1 MKRMFAILLAFLV
14 LVQSTWVL
22 AADFSDGTGDD
33 TFSSGSEDMIT
44 EPSEEE
50 IFSEPDMS
58 SEDETSEDNF
68 STSDEEENETQSA
81 QNDQEQEI
89 TAESLIGK
97 DYYAGSDYIGFFR
110 GTSTSDN
117 KEIYFKWKKGYEILY
132 LYISDVHSTSPDH
145 FSTLL
150 YLNYMSDFSTVSVSE
165 RKSYYGACL
174 EGTLEKNGQW
184 EFKITDIFGSVVY
197 RQNFDESGQK
207 ALFDLNDQGILLD
220 SEGSVKGSYYVRDG
234 NSVKAELD
242 LITWEIQDTKIAQ
255 FKGLS
260 YDISAEN
267 SRNVI
272 ASLNIKL
279 KAVNVGKTTLTGTT
293 AEGKTVSCTIYVE
306 PEMKVTAPVSI
317 PDSDEIICKIS
328 LPKANKDYLD
338 NYMKNLKHTI
348 KNNDSTGSLTEDSFS
363 YSISSDNTSASGI
376 LKVRASGSQGS
387 ADITFTSEGGFSK
400 TVNVPIARDNIS
412 DYFVLRKDT
421 NRFDH
426 NPSTWGTADYS
437 TDYLDL
443 LLNMQSKHP
452 VISKN
457 RLRQEEHRA
466 WDGSCLGMALSMIY
480 MNEGMLSERLGDT
493 YYYSFDNP
501 LKGSPLMNTINYYQ
515 LCQNSDN
522 FSYSHST
529 YKEGLTNLL
538 MGESLSSF
546 LKNMVTEA
554 KKSSNERLPFCF
566 TYTYTYMVDNKSHTD
581 GHSVVVCGYEKDAH
595 TGGHLIKIYDCN
607 TISSRYLYMN
617 ISSDFKSFSFT
628 DSNGAVLNSLW
639 KNMQFIGINDLASAS
654 WNLLKNSGKSMVS
667 VNAASASQNTAEIS
681 FSAYKQ
687 FNLKN
692 EKGQTLSYD
701 GNTYAGNLPVY
712 SSKVSGETNPVI
724 TIETDPVNSFEV
736 SGFTD
741 EFEISAEINGK
752 YYNASTDGA
761 SKIVLDKTN
770 GIVTDGENYSFSM
783 AVSADLQT
791 CALFQVSGST
801 SGTSNMTSDA
811 DKITYRSEE
820 TVSGVNVAIY
830 NGNDY
835 RTENV
840 NSDCDEISF
849 SDTSAGQLSVSKIL
863 TSGSCGADAQ
873 WKLNTRGT
881 LTISGSGKME
891 DLYGETFVPSYYQSK
906 VKKVV
911 IQNGI
916 TRIGGA
922 AFFELSNLKEAVIP
936 ESVTEIGYQAFAFC
950 GMSDI
955 VIPASVI
962 TIEEGAFTSDNL
974 KSISVNAD
982 SKSFTSVDDVL
993 FSKDKTV
1000 LVAYPGGKAA
1010 ESYSI
1015 PEGTQK
1021 IGIMAF
1027 EMQSNPESVIIPAS
1041 VDYIGEQAFG
1051 WMGKKL
1057 KSIYFKGDMPVF
1069 EENSYSNV
1077 FSNTTT
1083 TAYYPDDNSTWKRS
1097 SLPGVSSVT
1106 WKTWTVPGTPT
1117 VTPTATPTPATPT
1130 PKPVTPTPKPA
1141 TPTPKPATPTPKPA
1155 TPTPKPV
1162 SPTPKPATPTPK
1174 PVTPTPKPVT
1184 PTPNPTAAPKP
1195 VTPTPKP
1202 VTPTPKPVTPTP
1214 NPTAAPTSTPIPKPT
1229 VTPKPTAV
1237 PTPAVLTGKFTVT
1250 LSKTSYTYNGKKQTP
1265 KVTVTYKGKTVSS
1278 KYYTVSYKNNKNVG
1292 NASVTVTG
1300 KGKYKACS
1308 GKASFKI
1315 IIKPGNISELKAG
1328 KKSASVKWSKISG
1341 AAGYQLQYSTS
1352 KKFSKSKTVK
1362 ISGTAK
1368 NKQTIKSLSSQKTY
1382 YVRVR
1387 AYKTVNGK
1395 TWYGAWSKSKKCCVK

>member
-1 MKRMFAILLAFLV
+1 
-14 LVQSTWVL
+14 
-22 AADFSDGTGDD
+22 
-33 TFSSGSEDMIT
+33 
-44 EPSEEE
+44 
-50 IFSEPDMS
+50 
-58 SEDETSEDNF
+58 
-68 STSDEEENETQSA
+68 
-81 QNDQEQEI
+81 
-89 TAESLIGK
+89 
-97 DYYAGSDYIGFFR
+97 
-110 GTSTSDN
+110 
-117 KEIYFKWKKGYEILY
+117 
-132 LYISDVHSTSPDH
+132 
-145 FSTLL
+145 
-150 YLNYMSDFSTVSVSE
+150 
-165 RKSYYGACL
+165 
-174 EGTLEKNGQW
+174 
-184 EFKITDIFGSVVY
+184 
-197 RQNFDESGQK
+197 
-207 ALFDLNDQGILLD
+207 
-220 SEGSVKGSYYVRDG
+220 
-234 NSVKAELD
+234 
-242 LITWEIQDTKIAQ
+242 
-255 FKGLS
+255 
-260 YDISAEN
+260 
-267 SRNVI
+267 
-272 ASLNIKL
+272 
-279 KAVNVGKTTLTGTT
+279 
-293 AEGKTVSCTIYVE
+293 
-306 PEMKVTAPVSI
+306 
-317 PDSDEIICKIS
+317 
-328 LPKANKDYLD
+328 
-338 NYMKNLKHTI
+338 
-348 KNNDSTGSLTEDSFS
+348 
-363 YSISSDNTSASGI
+363 
-376 LKVRASGSQGS
+376 
-387 ADITFTSEGGFSK
+387 
-400 TVNVPIARDNIS
+400 
-412 DYFVLRKDT
+412 
-421 NRFDH
+421 
-426 NPSTWGTADYS
+426 
-437 TDYLDL
+437 
-443 LLNMQSKHP
+443 
-452 VISKN
+452 
-457 RLRQEEHRA
+457 
-466 WDGSCLGMALSMIY
+466 
-480 MNEGMLSERLGDT
+480 
-493 YYYSFDNP
+493 
-501 LKGSPLMNTINYYQ
+501 
-515 LCQNSDN
+515 
-522 FSYSHST
+522 
-529 YKEGLTNLL
+529 
-538 MGESLSSF
+538 
-546 LKNMVTEA
+546 MVTEA

-566 TYTYTYMVDNKSHTD
+566 TYTYTYMVDNKSHTG
-581 GHSVVVCGYEKDAH
+581 GHSVVVCGYEKEAH

-628 DSNGAVLNSLW
+628 DSNGVVLNSLW

-891 DLYGETFVPSYYQSK
+891 DLSGETFVPSYYQSK

-950 GMSDI
+950 GISDI

-1027 EMQSNPESVIIPAS
+1027 EMQSNPESVIVPAS

-1117 VTPTATPTPATPT
+1117 VTPTAKPT
-1130 PKPVTPTPKPA
+1130 PKPTAAPSPTVTPTAKPTPKPTA
-1141 TPTPKPATPTPKPA
+1141 AP
-1155 TPTPKPV
+1155 
-1162 SPTPKPATPTPK
+1162 SPT
-1174 PVTPTPKPVT
+1174 VTPTAKPT
-1184 PTPNPTAAPKP
+1184 
-1195 VTPTPKP
+1195 
-1202 VTPTPKPVTPTP
+1202 
-1214 NPTAAPTSTPIPKPT
+1214 PKPT
-1229 VTPKPTAV
+1229 VTPTPTVKPTAKPRPTVTPDPTAMPKPTAAPSPTAAPEPTETPAPKPTVAPTAKPTAV

-1315 IIKPGNISELKAG
+1315 ILKPGNISELKAG

-1382 YVRVR
+1382 YVRIR

-1395 TWYGAWSKSKKCCVK
+1395 KWYGAWSKSKKCCVK

>member
-1 MKRMFAILLAFLV
+1 M
-14 LVQSTWVL
+14 
-22 AADFSDGTGDD
+22 
-33 TFSSGSEDMIT
+33 
-44 EPSEEE
+44 
-50 IFSEPDMS
+50 
-58 SEDETSEDNF
+58 
-68 STSDEEENETQSA
+68 
-81 QNDQEQEI
+81 
-89 TAESLIGK
+89 
-97 DYYAGSDYIGFFR
+97 
-110 GTSTSDN
+110 
-117 KEIYFKWKKGYEILY
+117 
-132 LYISDVHSTSPDH
+132 
-145 FSTLL
+145 
-150 YLNYMSDFSTVSVSE
+150 
-165 RKSYYGACL
+165 
-174 EGTLEKNGQW
+174 
-184 EFKITDIFGSVVY
+184 
-197 RQNFDESGQK
+197 
-207 ALFDLNDQGILLD
+207 
-220 SEGSVKGSYYVRDG
+220 
-234 NSVKAELD
+234 
-242 LITWEIQDTKIAQ
+242 
-255 FKGLS
+255 
-260 YDISAEN
+260 
-267 SRNVI
+267 
-272 ASLNIKL
+272 
-279 KAVNVGKTTLTGTT
+279 
-293 AEGKTVSCTIYVE
+293 
-306 PEMKVTAPVSI
+306 
-317 PDSDEIICKIS
+317 
-328 LPKANKDYLD
+328 
-338 NYMKNLKHTI
+338 
-348 KNNDSTGSLTEDSFS
+348 
-363 YSISSDNTSASGI
+363 
-376 LKVRASGSQGS
+376 
-387 ADITFTSEGGFSK
+387 
-400 TVNVPIARDNIS
+400 
-412 DYFVLRKDT
+412 
-421 NRFDH
+421 
-426 NPSTWGTADYS
+426 
-437 TDYLDL
+437 
-443 LLNMQSKHP
+443 
-452 VISKN
+452 
-457 RLRQEEHRA
+457 
-466 WDGSCLGMALSMIY
+466 
-480 MNEGMLSERLGDT
+480 
-493 YYYSFDNP
+493 
-501 LKGSPLMNTINYYQ
+501 
-515 LCQNSDN
+515 
-522 FSYSHST
+522 
-529 YKEGLTNLL
+529 
-538 MGESLSSF
+538 
-546 LKNMVTEA
+546 
-554 KKSSNERLPFCF
+554 
-566 TYTYTYMVDNKSHTD
+566 
-581 GHSVVVCGYEKDAH
+581 
-595 TGGHLIKIYDCN
+595 
-607 TISSRYLYMN
+607 
-617 ISSDFKSFSFT
+617 
-628 DSNGAVLNSLW
+628 
-639 KNMQFIGINDLASAS
+639 
-654 WNLLKNSGKSMVS
+654 
-667 VNAASASQNTAEIS
+667 
-681 FSAYKQ
+681 
-687 FNLKN
+687 
-692 EKGQTLSYD
+692 
-701 GNTYAGNLPVY
+701 
-712 SSKVSGETNPVI
+712 
-724 TIETDPVNSFEV
+724 
-736 SGFTD
+736 
-741 EFEISAEINGK
+741 
-752 YYNASTDGA
+752 
-761 SKIVLDKTN
+761 
-770 GIVTDGENYSFSM
+770 
-783 AVSADLQT
+783 
-791 CALFQVSGST
+791 
-801 SGTSNMTSDA
+801 
-811 DKITYRSEE
+811 
-820 TVSGVNVAIY
+820 
-830 NGNDY
+830 
-835 RTENV
+835 

-974 KSISVNAD
+974 KSVSVNAD

-1214 NPTAAPTSTPIPKPT
+1214 NPTAAPTSTPTPKPT

-1292 NASVTVTG
+1292 NASVTVT
-1300 KGKYKACS
+1300 
-1308 GKASFKI
+1308 
-1315 IIKPGNISELKAG
+1315 
-1328 KKSASVKWSKISG
+1328 
-1341 AAGYQLQYSTS
+1341 
-1352 KKFSKSKTVK
+1352 
-1362 ISGTAK
+1362 
-1368 NKQTIKSLSSQKTY
+1368 
-1382 YVRVR
+1382 
-1387 AYKTVNGK
+1387 
-1395 TWYGAWSKSKKCCVK
+1395 

>member
-1 MKRMFAILLAFLV
+1 M
-14 LVQSTWVL
+14 
-22 AADFSDGTGDD
+22 
-33 TFSSGSEDMIT
+33 
-44 EPSEEE
+44 
-50 IFSEPDMS
+50 
-58 SEDETSEDNF
+58 
-68 STSDEEENETQSA
+68 
-81 QNDQEQEI
+81 
-89 TAESLIGK
+89 
-97 DYYAGSDYIGFFR
+97 
-110 GTSTSDN
+110 
-117 KEIYFKWKKGYEILY
+117 
-132 LYISDVHSTSPDH
+132 
-145 FSTLL
+145 
-150 YLNYMSDFSTVSVSE
+150 
-165 RKSYYGACL
+165 
-174 EGTLEKNGQW
+174 
-184 EFKITDIFGSVVY
+184 
-197 RQNFDESGQK
+197 
-207 ALFDLNDQGILLD
+207 
-220 SEGSVKGSYYVRDG
+220 
-234 NSVKAELD
+234 
-242 LITWEIQDTKIAQ
+242 
-255 FKGLS
+255 
-260 YDISAEN
+260 
-267 SRNVI
+267 
-272 ASLNIKL
+272 
-279 KAVNVGKTTLTGTT
+279 
-293 AEGKTVSCTIYVE
+293 
-306 PEMKVTAPVSI
+306 
-317 PDSDEIICKIS
+317 
-328 LPKANKDYLD
+328 
-338 NYMKNLKHTI
+338 
-348 KNNDSTGSLTEDSFS
+348 
-363 YSISSDNTSASGI
+363 
-376 LKVRASGSQGS
+376 
-387 ADITFTSEGGFSK
+387 
-400 TVNVPIARDNIS
+400 
-412 DYFVLRKDT
+412 
-421 NRFDH
+421 
-426 NPSTWGTADYS
+426 
-437 TDYLDL
+437 
-443 LLNMQSKHP
+443 
-452 VISKN
+452 
-457 RLRQEEHRA
+457 
-466 WDGSCLGMALSMIY
+466 
-480 MNEGMLSERLGDT
+480 
-493 YYYSFDNP
+493 
-501 LKGSPLMNTINYYQ
+501 
-515 LCQNSDN
+515 
-522 FSYSHST
+522 
-529 YKEGLTNLL
+529 
-538 MGESLSSF
+538 
-546 LKNMVTEA
+546 
-554 KKSSNERLPFCF
+554 
-566 TYTYTYMVDNKSHTD
+566 
-581 GHSVVVCGYEKDAH
+581 
-595 TGGHLIKIYDCN
+595 
-607 TISSRYLYMN
+607 
-617 ISSDFKSFSFT
+617 
-628 DSNGAVLNSLW
+628 
-639 KNMQFIGINDLASAS
+639 
-654 WNLLKNSGKSMVS
+654 
-667 VNAASASQNTAEIS
+667 
-681 FSAYKQ
+681 
-687 FNLKN
+687 
-692 EKGQTLSYD
+692 
-701 GNTYAGNLPVY
+701 
-712 SSKVSGETNPVI
+712 
-724 TIETDPVNSFEV
+724 
-736 SGFTD
+736 
-741 EFEISAEINGK
+741 
-752 YYNASTDGA
+752 
-761 SKIVLDKTN
+761 
-770 GIVTDGENYSFSM
+770 TDGENYSFSM

-791 CALFQVSGST
+791 CDLFQVSGST

-811 DKITYRSEE
+811 DKITYQSEE

-1117 VTPTATPTPATPT
+1117 VTPTAKPT
-1130 PKPVTPTPKPA
+1130 PKPTAAPSPTVTPTAKP
-1141 TPTPKPATPTPKPA
+1141 T
-1155 TPTPKPV
+1155 
-1162 SPTPKPATPTPK
+1162 
-1174 PVTPTPKPVT
+1174 
-1184 PTPNPTAAPKP
+1184 
-1195 VTPTPKP
+1195 
-1202 VTPTPKPVTPTP
+1202 
-1214 NPTAAPTSTPIPKPT
+1214 PKPT
-1229 VTPKPTAV
+1229 VTPTPTVKPTAKPRPTVTPDPTAMPKPTAAPSPTAAPEPTETPAPKPTVAPTAKPTAV

>member
-1 MKRMFAILLAFLV
+1 
-14 LVQSTWVL
+14 
-22 AADFSDGTGDD
+22 
-33 TFSSGSEDMIT
+33 
-44 EPSEEE
+44 
-50 IFSEPDMS
+50 
-58 SEDETSEDNF
+58 
-68 STSDEEENETQSA
+68 
-81 QNDQEQEI
+81 
-89 TAESLIGK
+89 
-97 DYYAGSDYIGFFR
+97 
-110 GTSTSDN
+110 
-117 KEIYFKWKKGYEILY
+117 
-132 LYISDVHSTSPDH
+132 
-145 FSTLL
+145 
-150 YLNYMSDFSTVSVSE
+150 
-165 RKSYYGACL
+165 
-174 EGTLEKNGQW
+174 
-184 EFKITDIFGSVVY
+184 
-197 RQNFDESGQK
+197 
-207 ALFDLNDQGILLD
+207 
-220 SEGSVKGSYYVRDG
+220 
-234 NSVKAELD
+234 
-242 LITWEIQDTKIAQ
+242 
-255 FKGLS
+255 
-260 YDISAEN
+260 
-267 SRNVI
+267 
-272 ASLNIKL
+272 
-279 KAVNVGKTTLTGTT
+279 
-293 AEGKTVSCTIYVE
+293 
-306 PEMKVTAPVSI
+306 
-317 PDSDEIICKIS
+317 
-328 LPKANKDYLD
+328 
-338 NYMKNLKHTI
+338 
-348 KNNDSTGSLTEDSFS
+348 
-363 YSISSDNTSASGI
+363 
-376 LKVRASGSQGS
+376 
-387 ADITFTSEGGFSK
+387 
-400 TVNVPIARDNIS
+400 
-412 DYFVLRKDT
+412 
-421 NRFDH
+421 
-426 NPSTWGTADYS
+426 
-437 TDYLDL
+437 
-443 LLNMQSKHP
+443 
-452 VISKN
+452 
-457 RLRQEEHRA
+457 
-466 WDGSCLGMALSMIY
+466 
-480 MNEGMLSERLGDT
+480 
-493 YYYSFDNP
+493 
-501 LKGSPLMNTINYYQ
+501 
-515 LCQNSDN
+515 
-522 FSYSHST
+522 
-529 YKEGLTNLL
+529 
-538 MGESLSSF
+538 
-546 LKNMVTEA
+546 
-554 KKSSNERLPFCF
+554 
-566 TYTYTYMVDNKSHTD
+566 
-581 GHSVVVCGYEKDAH
+581 
-595 TGGHLIKIYDCN
+595 
-607 TISSRYLYMN
+607 
-617 ISSDFKSFSFT
+617 
-628 DSNGAVLNSLW
+628 
-639 KNMQFIGINDLASAS
+639 
-654 WNLLKNSGKSMVS
+654 MVS

-791 CALFQVSGST
+791 CDLFQVSGST

-811 DKITYRSEE
+811 DKITYQSEE

-849 SDTSAGQLSVSKIL
+849 YDTSAGQLSVSKIL

-982 SKSFTSVDDVL
+982 NKSFTSVDDVL

-1027 EMQSNPESVIIPAS
+1027 EMQSNPESVIVPAS

-1155 TPTPKPV
+1155 TPTPKPATPTPKPV

-1202 VTPTPKPVTPTP
+1202 VTPTPNPTAAPKPVTPTP
-1214 NPTAAPTSTPIPKPT
+1214 KPVTPTPKPVAPTSTPAPT
-1229 VTPKPTAV
+1229 AKPTAV

-1265 KVTVTYKGKTVSS
+1265 KVAVTYKGKTVSS

-1315 IIKPGNISELKAG
+1315 ILKPGNISELKAG

-1382 YVRVR
+1382 YVRIR

-1395 TWYGAWSKSKKCCVK
+1395 KWYGAWSKSKKCCVK

>member
-1 MKRMFAILLAFLV
+1 
-14 LVQSTWVL
+14 
-22 AADFSDGTGDD
+22 
-33 TFSSGSEDMIT
+33 
-44 EPSEEE
+44 
-50 IFSEPDMS
+50 
-58 SEDETSEDNF
+58 
-68 STSDEEENETQSA
+68 
-81 QNDQEQEI
+81 
-89 TAESLIGK
+89 
-97 DYYAGSDYIGFFR
+97 
-110 GTSTSDN
+110 
-117 KEIYFKWKKGYEILY
+117 
-132 LYISDVHSTSPDH
+132 
-145 FSTLL
+145 
-150 YLNYMSDFSTVSVSE
+150 
-165 RKSYYGACL
+165 
-174 EGTLEKNGQW
+174 
-184 EFKITDIFGSVVY
+184 
-197 RQNFDESGQK
+197 
-207 ALFDLNDQGILLD
+207 
-220 SEGSVKGSYYVRDG
+220 
-234 NSVKAELD
+234 
-242 LITWEIQDTKIAQ
+242 
-255 FKGLS
+255 
-260 YDISAEN
+260 
-267 SRNVI
+267 
-272 ASLNIKL
+272 
-279 KAVNVGKTTLTGTT
+279 
-293 AEGKTVSCTIYVE
+293 
-306 PEMKVTAPVSI
+306 
-317 PDSDEIICKIS
+317 
-328 LPKANKDYLD
+328 
-338 NYMKNLKHTI
+338 
-348 KNNDSTGSLTEDSFS
+348 
-363 YSISSDNTSASGI
+363 
-376 LKVRASGSQGS
+376 
-387 ADITFTSEGGFSK
+387 
-400 TVNVPIARDNIS
+400 
-412 DYFVLRKDT
+412 
-421 NRFDH
+421 
-426 NPSTWGTADYS
+426 
-437 TDYLDL
+437 
-443 LLNMQSKHP
+443 
-452 VISKN
+452 
-457 RLRQEEHRA
+457 
-466 WDGSCLGMALSMIY
+466 
-480 MNEGMLSERLGDT
+480 
-493 YYYSFDNP
+493 
-501 LKGSPLMNTINYYQ
+501 
-515 LCQNSDN
+515 
-522 FSYSHST
+522 
-529 YKEGLTNLL
+529 
-538 MGESLSSF
+538 
-546 LKNMVTEA
+546 
-554 KKSSNERLPFCF
+554 
-566 TYTYTYMVDNKSHTD
+566 
-581 GHSVVVCGYEKDAH
+581 
-595 TGGHLIKIYDCN
+595 
-607 TISSRYLYMN
+607 
-617 ISSDFKSFSFT
+617 
-628 DSNGAVLNSLW
+628 
-639 KNMQFIGINDLASAS
+639 
-654 WNLLKNSGKSMVS
+654 
-667 VNAASASQNTAEIS
+667 
-681 FSAYKQ
+681 
-687 FNLKN
+687 
-692 EKGQTLSYD
+692 
-701 GNTYAGNLPVY
+701 
-712 SSKVSGETNPVI
+712 
-724 TIETDPVNSFEV
+724 
-736 SGFTD
+736 
-741 EFEISAEINGK
+741 
-752 YYNASTDGA
+752 
-761 SKIVLDKTN
+761 
-770 GIVTDGENYSFSM
+770 
-783 AVSADLQT
+783 
-791 CALFQVSGST
+791 
-801 SGTSNMTSDA
+801 MTSDA
-811 DKITYRSEE
+811 DKITYQSEE

-1027 EMQSNPESVIIPAS
+1027 EMQSNPESVIVPAS

-1155 TPTPKPV
+1155 TPTPKPATPTPKPV

-1214 NPTAAPTSTPIPKPT
+1214 NPTAAPTSTPTPKPT

-1315 IIKPGNISELKAG
+1315 ILKPGNISELKAG

-1382 YVRVR
+1382 YVRIR

>member
-1 MKRMFAILLAFLV
+1 
-14 LVQSTWVL
+14 
-22 AADFSDGTGDD
+22 
-33 TFSSGSEDMIT
+33 
-44 EPSEEE
+44 
-50 IFSEPDMS
+50 
-58 SEDETSEDNF
+58 
-68 STSDEEENETQSA
+68 
-81 QNDQEQEI
+81 
-89 TAESLIGK
+89 
-97 DYYAGSDYIGFFR
+97 
-110 GTSTSDN
+110 
-117 KEIYFKWKKGYEILY
+117 
-132 LYISDVHSTSPDH
+132 
-145 FSTLL
+145 
-150 YLNYMSDFSTVSVSE
+150 
-165 RKSYYGACL
+165 
-174 EGTLEKNGQW
+174 
-184 EFKITDIFGSVVY
+184 
-197 RQNFDESGQK
+197 
-207 ALFDLNDQGILLD
+207 
-220 SEGSVKGSYYVRDG
+220 
-234 NSVKAELD
+234 
-242 LITWEIQDTKIAQ
+242 
-255 FKGLS
+255 
-260 YDISAEN
+260 
-267 SRNVI
+267 
-272 ASLNIKL
+272 
-279 KAVNVGKTTLTGTT
+279 
-293 AEGKTVSCTIYVE
+293 
-306 PEMKVTAPVSI
+306 
-317 PDSDEIICKIS
+317 
-328 LPKANKDYLD
+328 
-338 NYMKNLKHTI
+338 
-348 KNNDSTGSLTEDSFS
+348 
-363 YSISSDNTSASGI
+363 
-376 LKVRASGSQGS
+376 
-387 ADITFTSEGGFSK
+387 
-400 TVNVPIARDNIS
+400 
-412 DYFVLRKDT
+412 
-421 NRFDH
+421 
-426 NPSTWGTADYS
+426 
-437 TDYLDL
+437 
-443 LLNMQSKHP
+443 
-452 VISKN
+452 
-457 RLRQEEHRA
+457 
-466 WDGSCLGMALSMIY
+466 
-480 MNEGMLSERLGDT
+480 
-493 YYYSFDNP
+493 
-501 LKGSPLMNTINYYQ
+501 
-515 LCQNSDN
+515 
-522 FSYSHST
+522 
-529 YKEGLTNLL
+529 
-538 MGESLSSF
+538 
-546 LKNMVTEA
+546 
-554 KKSSNERLPFCF
+554 
-566 TYTYTYMVDNKSHTD
+566 
-581 GHSVVVCGYEKDAH
+581 
-595 TGGHLIKIYDCN
+595 
-607 TISSRYLYMN
+607 
-617 ISSDFKSFSFT
+617 
-628 DSNGAVLNSLW
+628 
-639 KNMQFIGINDLASAS
+639 
-654 WNLLKNSGKSMVS
+654 MVS

-791 CALFQVSGST
+791 CDLFQVSGST

-811 DKITYRSEE
+811 DKITYQSEE

-849 SDTSAGQLSVSKIL
+849 YDTSAGQLSVSKIL

-982 SKSFTSVDDVL
+982 NKSFTSVDDVL

-1027 EMQSNPESVIIPAS
+1027 EMQSNPESVIVPAS

-1202 VTPTPKPVTPTP
+1202 VTPTPKPV
-1214 NPTAAPTSTPIPKPT
+1214 APTSTPAPT
-1229 VTPKPTAV
+1229 AKPTAV

-1265 KVTVTYKGKTVSS
+1265 KVAVTYKGKTVSS

-1315 IIKPGNISELKAG
+1315 ILKPGNISELKAG

-1382 YVRVR
+1382 YVRIR

-1395 TWYGAWSKSKKCCVK
+1395 KWYGAWSKSKKCCVK

>member
-1 MKRMFAILLAFLV
+1 M
-14 LVQSTWVL
+14 
-22 AADFSDGTGDD
+22 
-33 TFSSGSEDMIT
+33 
-44 EPSEEE
+44 
-50 IFSEPDMS
+50 
-58 SEDETSEDNF
+58 
-68 STSDEEENETQSA
+68 
-81 QNDQEQEI
+81 
-89 TAESLIGK
+89 
-97 DYYAGSDYIGFFR
+97 
-110 GTSTSDN
+110 
-117 KEIYFKWKKGYEILY
+117 
-132 LYISDVHSTSPDH
+132 
-145 FSTLL
+145 
-150 YLNYMSDFSTVSVSE
+150 
-165 RKSYYGACL
+165 
-174 EGTLEKNGQW
+174 
-184 EFKITDIFGSVVY
+184 
-197 RQNFDESGQK
+197 
-207 ALFDLNDQGILLD
+207 
-220 SEGSVKGSYYVRDG
+220 
-234 NSVKAELD
+234 
-242 LITWEIQDTKIAQ
+242 
-255 FKGLS
+255 
-260 YDISAEN
+260 
-267 SRNVI
+267 
-272 ASLNIKL
+272 
-279 KAVNVGKTTLTGTT
+279 
-293 AEGKTVSCTIYVE
+293 
-306 PEMKVTAPVSI
+306 
-317 PDSDEIICKIS
+317 
-328 LPKANKDYLD
+328 
-338 NYMKNLKHTI
+338 
-348 KNNDSTGSLTEDSFS
+348 
-363 YSISSDNTSASGI
+363 
-376 LKVRASGSQGS
+376 
-387 ADITFTSEGGFSK
+387 
-400 TVNVPIARDNIS
+400 
-412 DYFVLRKDT
+412 
-421 NRFDH
+421 
-426 NPSTWGTADYS
+426 
-437 TDYLDL
+437 
-443 LLNMQSKHP
+443 
-452 VISKN
+452 
-457 RLRQEEHRA
+457 
-466 WDGSCLGMALSMIY
+466 
-480 MNEGMLSERLGDT
+480 
-493 YYYSFDNP
+493 
-501 LKGSPLMNTINYYQ
+501 
-515 LCQNSDN
+515 
-522 FSYSHST
+522 
-529 YKEGLTNLL
+529 
-538 MGESLSSF
+538 
-546 LKNMVTEA
+546 
-554 KKSSNERLPFCF
+554 
-566 TYTYTYMVDNKSHTD
+566 
-581 GHSVVVCGYEKDAH
+581 
-595 TGGHLIKIYDCN
+595 
-607 TISSRYLYMN
+607 
-617 ISSDFKSFSFT
+617 
-628 DSNGAVLNSLW
+628 
-639 KNMQFIGINDLASAS
+639 
-654 WNLLKNSGKSMVS
+654 
-667 VNAASASQNTAEIS
+667 
-681 FSAYKQ
+681 
-687 FNLKN
+687 
-692 EKGQTLSYD
+692 
-701 GNTYAGNLPVY
+701 
-712 SSKVSGETNPVI
+712 
-724 TIETDPVNSFEV
+724 
-736 SGFTD
+736 
-741 EFEISAEINGK
+741 
-752 YYNASTDGA
+752 
-761 SKIVLDKTN
+761 LDKTN

-791 CALFQVSGST
+791 CDLFQVSGST
-801 SGTSNMTSDA
+801 SGTSNMTSDV

-1010 ESYSI
+1010 KSYSI

-1027 EMQSNPESVIIPAS
+1027 EMQSNPESVIVPAS

-1117 VTPTATPTPATPT
+1117 VTPTAKPT
-1130 PKPVTPTPKPA
+1130 PKPTAAPSPTVTPTAKPTPKPTA
-1141 TPTPKPATPTPKPA
+1141 AP
-1155 TPTPKPV
+1155 
-1162 SPTPKPATPTPK
+1162 SPT
-1174 PVTPTPKPVT
+1174 VTPTAKPT
-1184 PTPNPTAAPKP
+1184 
-1195 VTPTPKP
+1195 
-1202 VTPTPKPVTPTP
+1202 
-1214 NPTAAPTSTPIPKPT
+1214 PKPT
-1229 VTPKPTAV
+1229 VTPTPTVKPTAIPTAKPTAKPRPTVTPGPKVTPKPTAAPSPTAAPEPTETPAPKLTVAPTATPAPTAKPTAV

-1315 IIKPGNISELKAG
+1315 ILKPGNISELKAG

-1382 YVRVR
+1382 YVRIR

-1395 TWYGAWSKSKKCCVK
+1395 KWYGAWSKSKKCCVK

>member
-1 MKRMFAILLAFLV
+1 
-14 LVQSTWVL
+14 
-22 AADFSDGTGDD
+22 
-33 TFSSGSEDMIT
+33 
-44 EPSEEE
+44 
-50 IFSEPDMS
+50 
-58 SEDETSEDNF
+58 
-68 STSDEEENETQSA
+68 
-81 QNDQEQEI
+81 
-89 TAESLIGK
+89 
-97 DYYAGSDYIGFFR
+97 
-110 GTSTSDN
+110 
-117 KEIYFKWKKGYEILY
+117 
-132 LYISDVHSTSPDH
+132 
-145 FSTLL
+145 
-150 YLNYMSDFSTVSVSE
+150 
-165 RKSYYGACL
+165 
-174 EGTLEKNGQW
+174 
-184 EFKITDIFGSVVY
+184 
-197 RQNFDESGQK
+197 
-207 ALFDLNDQGILLD
+207 
-220 SEGSVKGSYYVRDG
+220 
-234 NSVKAELD
+234 
-242 LITWEIQDTKIAQ
+242 
-255 FKGLS
+255 
-260 YDISAEN
+260 
-267 SRNVI
+267 
-272 ASLNIKL
+272 
-279 KAVNVGKTTLTGTT
+279 
-293 AEGKTVSCTIYVE
+293 
-306 PEMKVTAPVSI
+306 
-317 PDSDEIICKIS
+317 
-328 LPKANKDYLD
+328 
-338 NYMKNLKHTI
+338 
-348 KNNDSTGSLTEDSFS
+348 
-363 YSISSDNTSASGI
+363 
-376 LKVRASGSQGS
+376 
-387 ADITFTSEGGFSK
+387 
-400 TVNVPIARDNIS
+400 
-412 DYFVLRKDT
+412 
-421 NRFDH
+421 
-426 NPSTWGTADYS
+426 
-437 TDYLDL
+437 
-443 LLNMQSKHP
+443 
-452 VISKN
+452 
-457 RLRQEEHRA
+457 
-466 WDGSCLGMALSMIY
+466 
-480 MNEGMLSERLGDT
+480 
-493 YYYSFDNP
+493 
-501 LKGSPLMNTINYYQ
+501 
-515 LCQNSDN
+515 
-522 FSYSHST
+522 
-529 YKEGLTNLL
+529 
-538 MGESLSSF
+538 
-546 LKNMVTEA
+546 
-554 KKSSNERLPFCF
+554 
-566 TYTYTYMVDNKSHTD
+566 
-581 GHSVVVCGYEKDAH
+581 
-595 TGGHLIKIYDCN
+595 
-607 TISSRYLYMN
+607 MN

-791 CALFQVSGST
+791 CDLFQVSGST

-962 TIEEGAFTSDNL
+962 TLEEGAFTSDNL
-974 KSISVNAD
+974 KSISVNED

-1027 EMQSNPESVIIPAS
+1027 EMQSNPESVIVPAS

-1117 VTPTATPTPATPT
+1117 VTPTATPTPA
-1130 PKPVTPTPKPA
+1130 
-1141 TPTPKPATPTPKPA
+1141 
-1155 TPTPKPV
+1155 
-1162 SPTPKPATPTPK
+1162 
-1174 PVTPTPKPVT
+1174 
-1184 PTPNPTAAPKP
+1184 
-1195 VTPTPKP
+1195 
-1202 VTPTPKPVTPTP
+1202 
-1214 NPTAAPTSTPIPKPT
+1214 PKPT
-1229 VTPKPTAV
+1229 VTPTPTAKPTPKPTVTPTPTAKPTAKPRPTVTPGPKVTPKPTAAPSPTAAPEPTETPAPKPTVAPTATPAPTAKPTAV

-1265 KVTVTYKGKTVSS
+1265 KVAVTYKGKTVSS

-1315 IIKPGNISELKAG
+1315 ILKPGNISELKAG

-1362 ISGTAK
+1362 ILGTAK

-1382 YVRVR
+1382 YVRIR

-1395 TWYGAWSKSKKCCVK
+1395 KWYGAWSKSKKCCVK

>member
-1 MKRMFAILLAFLV
+1 
-14 LVQSTWVL
+14 
-22 AADFSDGTGDD
+22 
-33 TFSSGSEDMIT
+33 
-44 EPSEEE
+44 
-50 IFSEPDMS
+50 
-58 SEDETSEDNF
+58 
-68 STSDEEENETQSA
+68 
-81 QNDQEQEI
+81 
-89 TAESLIGK
+89 
-97 DYYAGSDYIGFFR
+97 
-110 GTSTSDN
+110 
-117 KEIYFKWKKGYEILY
+117 
-132 LYISDVHSTSPDH
+132 
-145 FSTLL
+145 
-150 YLNYMSDFSTVSVSE
+150 
-165 RKSYYGACL
+165 
-174 EGTLEKNGQW
+174 
-184 EFKITDIFGSVVY
+184 
-197 RQNFDESGQK
+197 
-207 ALFDLNDQGILLD
+207 
-220 SEGSVKGSYYVRDG
+220 
-234 NSVKAELD
+234 
-242 LITWEIQDTKIAQ
+242 
-255 FKGLS
+255 
-260 YDISAEN
+260 
-267 SRNVI
+267 
-272 ASLNIKL
+272 
-279 KAVNVGKTTLTGTT
+279 
-293 AEGKTVSCTIYVE
+293 
-306 PEMKVTAPVSI
+306 
-317 PDSDEIICKIS
+317 
-328 LPKANKDYLD
+328 
-338 NYMKNLKHTI
+338 
-348 KNNDSTGSLTEDSFS
+348 
-363 YSISSDNTSASGI
+363 
-376 LKVRASGSQGS
+376 
-387 ADITFTSEGGFSK
+387 
-400 TVNVPIARDNIS
+400 
-412 DYFVLRKDT
+412 
-421 NRFDH
+421 
-426 NPSTWGTADYS
+426 
-437 TDYLDL
+437 
-443 LLNMQSKHP
+443 
-452 VISKN
+452 
-457 RLRQEEHRA
+457 
-466 WDGSCLGMALSMIY
+466 
-480 MNEGMLSERLGDT
+480 
-493 YYYSFDNP
+493 
-501 LKGSPLMNTINYYQ
+501 
-515 LCQNSDN
+515 
-522 FSYSHST
+522 
-529 YKEGLTNLL
+529 
-538 MGESLSSF
+538 
-546 LKNMVTEA
+546 
-554 KKSSNERLPFCF
+554 
-566 TYTYTYMVDNKSHTD
+566 
-581 GHSVVVCGYEKDAH
+581 
-595 TGGHLIKIYDCN
+595 
-607 TISSRYLYMN
+607 
-617 ISSDFKSFSFT
+617 
-628 DSNGAVLNSLW
+628 
-639 KNMQFIGINDLASAS
+639 
-654 WNLLKNSGKSMVS
+654 MVS

-791 CALFQVSGST
+791 CDLFQVSGST

-811 DKITYRSEE
+811 DKITYQSEE

-1027 EMQSNPESVIIPAS
+1027 EMQSNPESVIVPAS

-1130 PKPVTPTPKPA
+1130 PKPVTPTP
-1141 TPTPKPATPTPKPA
+1141 
-1155 TPTPKPV
+1155 
-1162 SPTPKPATPTPK
+1162 
-1174 PVTPTPKPVT
+1174 
-1184 PTPNPTAAPKP
+1184 
-1195 VTPTPKP
+1195 
-1202 VTPTPKPVTPTP
+1202 
-1214 NPTAAPTSTPIPKPT
+1214 NPTAAPTSTPTPKPT

-1315 IIKPGNISELKAG
+1315 ILKPGNISELKAG

-1382 YVRVR
+1382 YVRIR

>member
-1 MKRMFAILLAFLV
+1 
-14 LVQSTWVL
+14 
-22 AADFSDGTGDD
+22 
-33 TFSSGSEDMIT
+33 
-44 EPSEEE
+44 
-50 IFSEPDMS
+50 
-58 SEDETSEDNF
+58 
-68 STSDEEENETQSA
+68 
-81 QNDQEQEI
+81 
-89 TAESLIGK
+89 
-97 DYYAGSDYIGFFR
+97 
-110 GTSTSDN
+110 
-117 KEIYFKWKKGYEILY
+117 
-132 LYISDVHSTSPDH
+132 
-145 FSTLL
+145 
-150 YLNYMSDFSTVSVSE
+150 
-165 RKSYYGACL
+165 
-174 EGTLEKNGQW
+174 
-184 EFKITDIFGSVVY
+184 
-197 RQNFDESGQK
+197 
-207 ALFDLNDQGILLD
+207 
-220 SEGSVKGSYYVRDG
+220 
-234 NSVKAELD
+234 
-242 LITWEIQDTKIAQ
+242 
-255 FKGLS
+255 
-260 YDISAEN
+260 
-267 SRNVI
+267 
-272 ASLNIKL
+272 
-279 KAVNVGKTTLTGTT
+279 
-293 AEGKTVSCTIYVE
+293 
-306 PEMKVTAPVSI
+306 
-317 PDSDEIICKIS
+317 
-328 LPKANKDYLD
+328 
-338 NYMKNLKHTI
+338 
-348 KNNDSTGSLTEDSFS
+348 
-363 YSISSDNTSASGI
+363 
-376 LKVRASGSQGS
+376 
-387 ADITFTSEGGFSK
+387 
-400 TVNVPIARDNIS
+400 
-412 DYFVLRKDT
+412 
-421 NRFDH
+421 
-426 NPSTWGTADYS
+426 
-437 TDYLDL
+437 
-443 LLNMQSKHP
+443 
-452 VISKN
+452 
-457 RLRQEEHRA
+457 
-466 WDGSCLGMALSMIY
+466 
-480 MNEGMLSERLGDT
+480 
-493 YYYSFDNP
+493 
-501 LKGSPLMNTINYYQ
+501 
-515 LCQNSDN
+515 
-522 FSYSHST
+522 
-529 YKEGLTNLL
+529 
-538 MGESLSSF
+538 
-546 LKNMVTEA
+546 
-554 KKSSNERLPFCF
+554 
-566 TYTYTYMVDNKSHTD
+566 
-581 GHSVVVCGYEKDAH
+581 
-595 TGGHLIKIYDCN
+595 
-607 TISSRYLYMN
+607 MN

-628 DSNGAVLNSLW
+628 DSNGVVLNSLW
-639 KNMQFIGINDLASAS
+639 KNMHFMGINDLASAS

-791 CALFQVSGST
+791 CDLFQVSGST

-811 DKITYRSEE
+811 DKITYQSEE

-849 SDTSAGQLSVSKIL
+849 YDTSAGQLSVSKIL

-982 SKSFTSVDDVL
+982 NKSFTSVDDVL

-1027 EMQSNPESVIIPAS
+1027 EMQSNPESVIVPAS

-1155 TPTPKPV
+1155 TPTPKPATPTPKPV

-1202 VTPTPKPVTPTP
+1202 VTPTPNPTAAPKPVTPTP
-1214 NPTAAPTSTPIPKPT
+1214 KPVTPTPKPVAPTSTPAPT
-1229 VTPKPTAV
+1229 AKPTAV

-1265 KVTVTYKGKTVSS
+1265 KVAVTYKGKTVSS

-1315 IIKPGNISELKAG
+1315 ILKPGNISELKAG
-1328 KKSASVKWSKISG
+1328 RKSASVKWSKISG

-1362 ISGTAK
+1362 ILGTAK

-1382 YVRVR
+1382 YVRIR

-1395 TWYGAWSKSKKCCVK
+1395 KWYGAWSKSKKCCVK

>member
-1 MKRMFAILLAFLV
+1 
-14 LVQSTWVL
+14 
-22 AADFSDGTGDD
+22 
-33 TFSSGSEDMIT
+33 
-44 EPSEEE
+44 
-50 IFSEPDMS
+50 
-58 SEDETSEDNF
+58 
-68 STSDEEENETQSA
+68 
-81 QNDQEQEI
+81 
-89 TAESLIGK
+89 
-97 DYYAGSDYIGFFR
+97 
-110 GTSTSDN
+110 
-117 KEIYFKWKKGYEILY
+117 
-132 LYISDVHSTSPDH
+132 
-145 FSTLL
+145 
-150 YLNYMSDFSTVSVSE
+150 
-165 RKSYYGACL
+165 
-174 EGTLEKNGQW
+174 
-184 EFKITDIFGSVVY
+184 
-197 RQNFDESGQK
+197 
-207 ALFDLNDQGILLD
+207 
-220 SEGSVKGSYYVRDG
+220 
-234 NSVKAELD
+234 
-242 LITWEIQDTKIAQ
+242 
-255 FKGLS
+255 
-260 YDISAEN
+260 
-267 SRNVI
+267 
-272 ASLNIKL
+272 
-279 KAVNVGKTTLTGTT
+279 
-293 AEGKTVSCTIYVE
+293 
-306 PEMKVTAPVSI
+306 
-317 PDSDEIICKIS
+317 
-328 LPKANKDYLD
+328 
-338 NYMKNLKHTI
+338 
-348 KNNDSTGSLTEDSFS
+348 
-363 YSISSDNTSASGI
+363 
-376 LKVRASGSQGS
+376 
-387 ADITFTSEGGFSK
+387 
-400 TVNVPIARDNIS
+400 
-412 DYFVLRKDT
+412 
-421 NRFDH
+421 
-426 NPSTWGTADYS
+426 
-437 TDYLDL
+437 
-443 LLNMQSKHP
+443 
-452 VISKN
+452 
-457 RLRQEEHRA
+457 
-466 WDGSCLGMALSMIY
+466 
-480 MNEGMLSERLGDT
+480 
-493 YYYSFDNP
+493 
-501 LKGSPLMNTINYYQ
+501 
-515 LCQNSDN
+515 
-522 FSYSHST
+522 
-529 YKEGLTNLL
+529 
-538 MGESLSSF
+538 
-546 LKNMVTEA
+546 
-554 KKSSNERLPFCF
+554 
-566 TYTYTYMVDNKSHTD
+566 
-581 GHSVVVCGYEKDAH
+581 
-595 TGGHLIKIYDCN
+595 
-607 TISSRYLYMN
+607 
-617 ISSDFKSFSFT
+617 
-628 DSNGAVLNSLW
+628 
-639 KNMQFIGINDLASAS
+639 
-654 WNLLKNSGKSMVS
+654 MVS

-791 CALFQVSGST
+791 CDLFQVSGST
-801 SGTSNMTSDA
+801 SGTSNMTSNA

-849 SDTSAGQLSVSKIL
+849 SDTSTGQLSVSKIL

-1027 EMQSNPESVIIPAS
+1027 EMQSNPESVIVPAS

-1106 WKTWTVPGTPT
+1106 WKTWIVPGTPT
-1117 VTPTATPTPATPT
+1117 VTPTTKPT
-1130 PKPVTPTPKPA
+1130 PKPTAAPSPTVTPTAKPTPKPTA
-1141 TPTPKPATPTPKPA
+1141 AP
-1155 TPTPKPV
+1155 
-1162 SPTPKPATPTPK
+1162 SPT
-1174 PVTPTPKPVT
+1174 VTPTTKPT
-1184 PTPNPTAAPKP
+1184 
-1195 VTPTPKP
+1195 
-1202 VTPTPKPVTPTP
+1202 
-1214 NPTAAPTSTPIPKPT
+1214 PKPT
-1229 VTPKPTAV
+1229 VTPTPTVKPTAIPTAKPTAKPRPTVTPGPTATPKPTAAPSPTETPAPKPTVAPTAKPTAV

-1250 LSKTSYTYNGKKQTP
+1250 FSKTSYTYNGKKQTP

-1315 IIKPGNISELKAG
+1315 ILKPGNISELKAG

-1382 YVRVR
+1382 YVRIR
-1387 AYKTVNGK
+1387 AYKTINGK
-1395 TWYGAWSKSKKCCVK
+1395 KWYGAWSKSKKCCVKYENKV

>member
-1 MKRMFAILLAFLV
+1 
-14 LVQSTWVL
+14 
-22 AADFSDGTGDD
+22 
-33 TFSSGSEDMIT
+33 
-44 EPSEEE
+44 
-50 IFSEPDMS
+50 
-58 SEDETSEDNF
+58 
-68 STSDEEENETQSA
+68 
-81 QNDQEQEI
+81 
-89 TAESLIGK
+89 
-97 DYYAGSDYIGFFR
+97 
-110 GTSTSDN
+110 
-117 KEIYFKWKKGYEILY
+117 
-132 LYISDVHSTSPDH
+132 
-145 FSTLL
+145 
-150 YLNYMSDFSTVSVSE
+150 
-165 RKSYYGACL
+165 
-174 EGTLEKNGQW
+174 
-184 EFKITDIFGSVVY
+184 
-197 RQNFDESGQK
+197 
-207 ALFDLNDQGILLD
+207 
-220 SEGSVKGSYYVRDG
+220 
-234 NSVKAELD
+234 
-242 LITWEIQDTKIAQ
+242 
-255 FKGLS
+255 
-260 YDISAEN
+260 
-267 SRNVI
+267 
-272 ASLNIKL
+272 
-279 KAVNVGKTTLTGTT
+279 
-293 AEGKTVSCTIYVE
+293 
-306 PEMKVTAPVSI
+306 
-317 PDSDEIICKIS
+317 
-328 LPKANKDYLD
+328 
-338 NYMKNLKHTI
+338 
-348 KNNDSTGSLTEDSFS
+348 
-363 YSISSDNTSASGI
+363 
-376 LKVRASGSQGS
+376 
-387 ADITFTSEGGFSK
+387 
-400 TVNVPIARDNIS
+400 
-412 DYFVLRKDT
+412 
-421 NRFDH
+421 
-426 NPSTWGTADYS
+426 
-437 TDYLDL
+437 
-443 LLNMQSKHP
+443 
-452 VISKN
+452 
-457 RLRQEEHRA
+457 
-466 WDGSCLGMALSMIY
+466 
-480 MNEGMLSERLGDT
+480 
-493 YYYSFDNP
+493 
-501 LKGSPLMNTINYYQ
+501 
-515 LCQNSDN
+515 
-522 FSYSHST
+522 
-529 YKEGLTNLL
+529 
-538 MGESLSSF
+538 
-546 LKNMVTEA
+546 
-554 KKSSNERLPFCF
+554 
-566 TYTYTYMVDNKSHTD
+566 
-581 GHSVVVCGYEKDAH
+581 
-595 TGGHLIKIYDCN
+595 
-607 TISSRYLYMN
+607 
-617 ISSDFKSFSFT
+617 
-628 DSNGAVLNSLW
+628 
-639 KNMQFIGINDLASAS
+639 
-654 WNLLKNSGKSMVS
+654 
-667 VNAASASQNTAEIS
+667 
-681 FSAYKQ
+681 
-687 FNLKN
+687 
-692 EKGQTLSYD
+692 
-701 GNTYAGNLPVY
+701 
-712 SSKVSGETNPVI
+712 
-724 TIETDPVNSFEV
+724 
-736 SGFTD
+736 
-741 EFEISAEINGK
+741 
-752 YYNASTDGA
+752 
-761 SKIVLDKTN
+761 
-770 GIVTDGENYSFSM
+770 
-783 AVSADLQT
+783 
-791 CALFQVSGST
+791 
-801 SGTSNMTSDA
+801 MTSDV

-863 TSGSCGADAQ
+863 TFGSCGADAQ

-1027 EMQSNPESVIIPAS
+1027 EMQSNPESVIVPAS

-1117 VTPTATPTPATPT
+1117 VTPTATPTPAPKPTLTPT
-1130 PKPVTPTPKPA
+1130 PTAKPT
-1141 TPTPKPATPTPKPA
+1141 
-1155 TPTPKPV
+1155 
-1162 SPTPKPATPTPK
+1162 
-1174 PVTPTPKPVT
+1174 
-1184 PTPNPTAAPKP
+1184 
-1195 VTPTPKP
+1195 
-1202 VTPTPKPVTPTP
+1202 
-1214 NPTAAPTSTPIPKPT
+1214 PKPT
-1229 VTPKPTAV
+1229 VTPTPTAKPTAKPRPTVTPGPKVTPKPTAAPSPTAAPEPTETPAPKPTVAPTATPAPTAKPTAV

-1265 KVTVTYKGKTVSS
+1265 KVAVTYKGKTVSS

-1315 IIKPGNISELKAG
+1315 ILKPGNISELKAG

-1382 YVRVR
+1382 YVRIR

-1395 TWYGAWSKSKKCCVK
+1395 KWYGAWSKSKKCCVK

>member
-1 MKRMFAILLAFLV
+1 
-14 LVQSTWVL
+14 
-22 AADFSDGTGDD
+22 
-33 TFSSGSEDMIT
+33 
-44 EPSEEE
+44 
-50 IFSEPDMS
+50 
-58 SEDETSEDNF
+58 
-68 STSDEEENETQSA
+68 
-81 QNDQEQEI
+81 
-89 TAESLIGK
+89 
-97 DYYAGSDYIGFFR
+97 
-110 GTSTSDN
+110 
-117 KEIYFKWKKGYEILY
+117 
-132 LYISDVHSTSPDH
+132 
-145 FSTLL
+145 
-150 YLNYMSDFSTVSVSE
+150 
-165 RKSYYGACL
+165 
-174 EGTLEKNGQW
+174 
-184 EFKITDIFGSVVY
+184 
-197 RQNFDESGQK
+197 
-207 ALFDLNDQGILLD
+207 
-220 SEGSVKGSYYVRDG
+220 
-234 NSVKAELD
+234 
-242 LITWEIQDTKIAQ
+242 
-255 FKGLS
+255 
-260 YDISAEN
+260 
-267 SRNVI
+267 
-272 ASLNIKL
+272 
-279 KAVNVGKTTLTGTT
+279 
-293 AEGKTVSCTIYVE
+293 
-306 PEMKVTAPVSI
+306 
-317 PDSDEIICKIS
+317 
-328 LPKANKDYLD
+328 
-338 NYMKNLKHTI
+338 
-348 KNNDSTGSLTEDSFS
+348 
-363 YSISSDNTSASGI
+363 
-376 LKVRASGSQGS
+376 
-387 ADITFTSEGGFSK
+387 
-400 TVNVPIARDNIS
+400 
-412 DYFVLRKDT
+412 
-421 NRFDH
+421 
-426 NPSTWGTADYS
+426 
-437 TDYLDL
+437 
-443 LLNMQSKHP
+443 
-452 VISKN
+452 
-457 RLRQEEHRA
+457 
-466 WDGSCLGMALSMIY
+466 
-480 MNEGMLSERLGDT
+480 
-493 YYYSFDNP
+493 
-501 LKGSPLMNTINYYQ
+501 
-515 LCQNSDN
+515 
-522 FSYSHST
+522 
-529 YKEGLTNLL
+529 
-538 MGESLSSF
+538 
-546 LKNMVTEA
+546 
-554 KKSSNERLPFCF
+554 
-566 TYTYTYMVDNKSHTD
+566 MVDNKSHTD

-639 KNMQFIGINDLASAS
+639 KNMHFIGINDLASAS

-791 CALFQVSGST
+791 CDLFQVSGST
-801 SGTSNMTSDA
+801 SGTSNMTSDV

-863 TSGSCGADAQ
+863 TSGSCGTDAQ

-982 SKSFTSVDDVL
+982 NKSFTSVDDVL

-1027 EMQSNPESVIIPAS
+1027 EMQSNPESVIVPAS

-1117 VTPTATPTPATPT
+1117 VTPTAAPTPAPKPTLTPTPTAKPTPKPTVTPTATPT
-1130 PKPVTPTPKPA
+1130 PKPTAAPSPTVTPTPTAKPTA
-1141 TPTPKPATPTPKPA
+1141 TPK
-1155 TPTPKPV
+1155 
-1162 SPTPKPATPTPK
+1162 
-1174 PVTPTPKPVT
+1174 
-1184 PTPNPTAAPKP
+1184 PTAAPS
-1195 VTPTPKP
+1195 
-1202 VTPTPKPVTPTP
+1202 
-1214 NPTAAPTSTPIPKPT
+1214 PTAAPEPTETPAPKPT
-1229 VTPKPTAV
+1229 VAPTATPAPTAKPTAV

-1265 KVTVTYKGKTVSS
+1265 KVAVTYKGKTVSS

-1315 IIKPGNISELKAG
+1315 ILKPGNISELKAG

-1382 YVRVR
+1382 YVRIR

-1395 TWYGAWSKSKKCCVK
+1395 KWYGAWSKSKKCCVK

>member
-1 MKRMFAILLAFLV
+1 
-14 LVQSTWVL
+14 
-22 AADFSDGTGDD
+22 
-33 TFSSGSEDMIT
+33 
-44 EPSEEE
+44 
-50 IFSEPDMS
+50 
-58 SEDETSEDNF
+58 
-68 STSDEEENETQSA
+68 
-81 QNDQEQEI
+81 
-89 TAESLIGK
+89 
-97 DYYAGSDYIGFFR
+97 
-110 GTSTSDN
+110 
-117 KEIYFKWKKGYEILY
+117 
-132 LYISDVHSTSPDH
+132 
-145 FSTLL
+145 
-150 YLNYMSDFSTVSVSE
+150 
-165 RKSYYGACL
+165 
-174 EGTLEKNGQW
+174 
-184 EFKITDIFGSVVY
+184 
-197 RQNFDESGQK
+197 
-207 ALFDLNDQGILLD
+207 
-220 SEGSVKGSYYVRDG
+220 
-234 NSVKAELD
+234 
-242 LITWEIQDTKIAQ
+242 
-255 FKGLS
+255 
-260 YDISAEN
+260 
-267 SRNVI
+267 
-272 ASLNIKL
+272 
-279 KAVNVGKTTLTGTT
+279 
-293 AEGKTVSCTIYVE
+293 
-306 PEMKVTAPVSI
+306 
-317 PDSDEIICKIS
+317 
-328 LPKANKDYLD
+328 
-338 NYMKNLKHTI
+338 
-348 KNNDSTGSLTEDSFS
+348 
-363 YSISSDNTSASGI
+363 
-376 LKVRASGSQGS
+376 
-387 ADITFTSEGGFSK
+387 
-400 TVNVPIARDNIS
+400 
-412 DYFVLRKDT
+412 
-421 NRFDH
+421 
-426 NPSTWGTADYS
+426 
-437 TDYLDL
+437 
-443 LLNMQSKHP
+443 
-452 VISKN
+452 
-457 RLRQEEHRA
+457 
-466 WDGSCLGMALSMIY
+466 
-480 MNEGMLSERLGDT
+480 
-493 YYYSFDNP
+493 
-501 LKGSPLMNTINYYQ
+501 
-515 LCQNSDN
+515 
-522 FSYSHST
+522 
-529 YKEGLTNLL
+529 
-538 MGESLSSF
+538 
-546 LKNMVTEA
+546 
-554 KKSSNERLPFCF
+554 
-566 TYTYTYMVDNKSHTD
+566 
-581 GHSVVVCGYEKDAH
+581 
-595 TGGHLIKIYDCN
+595 
-607 TISSRYLYMN
+607 
-617 ISSDFKSFSFT
+617 
-628 DSNGAVLNSLW
+628 
-639 KNMQFIGINDLASAS
+639 
-654 WNLLKNSGKSMVS
+654 
-667 VNAASASQNTAEIS
+667 
-681 FSAYKQ
+681 
-687 FNLKN
+687 
-692 EKGQTLSYD
+692 
-701 GNTYAGNLPVY
+701 
-712 SSKVSGETNPVI
+712 
-724 TIETDPVNSFEV
+724 
-736 SGFTD
+736 
-741 EFEISAEINGK
+741 
-752 YYNASTDGA
+752 
-761 SKIVLDKTN
+761 
-770 GIVTDGENYSFSM
+770 
-783 AVSADLQT
+783 
-791 CALFQVSGST
+791 
-801 SGTSNMTSDA
+801 MTSDA
-811 DKITYRSEE
+811 DKITYQSEE

-1027 EMQSNPESVIIPAS
+1027 EMQSNPESVIVPAS

-1117 VTPTATPTPATPT
+1117 VTPTATPTPA
-1130 PKPVTPTPKPA
+1130 
-1141 TPTPKPATPTPKPA
+1141 
-1155 TPTPKPV
+1155 
-1162 SPTPKPATPTPK
+1162 
-1174 PVTPTPKPVT
+1174 
-1184 PTPNPTAAPKP
+1184 
-1195 VTPTPKP
+1195 
-1202 VTPTPKPVTPTP
+1202 
-1214 NPTAAPTSTPIPKPT
+1214 PKPT
-1229 VTPKPTAV
+1229 VTPTPTAKPTPKPTVTPTPTAKPTAKPRPTVTPDPTAMPKPTAAPSPTAAPEPTETPAPKPTVAPTATPAPTAKPTAV

-1315 IIKPGNISELKAG
+1315 ILKPGNISELKAG

-1382 YVRVR
+1382 YVRIR

-1395 TWYGAWSKSKKCCVK
+1395 KWYGAWSKSKKCCVK

>member
-1 MKRMFAILLAFLV
+1 M
-14 LVQSTWVL
+14 
-22 AADFSDGTGDD
+22 
-33 TFSSGSEDMIT
+33 
-44 EPSEEE
+44 
-50 IFSEPDMS
+50 
-58 SEDETSEDNF
+58 
-68 STSDEEENETQSA
+68 
-81 QNDQEQEI
+81 
-89 TAESLIGK
+89 
-97 DYYAGSDYIGFFR
+97 
-110 GTSTSDN
+110 
-117 KEIYFKWKKGYEILY
+117 
-132 LYISDVHSTSPDH
+132 H
-145 FSTLL
+145 F
-150 YLNYMSDFSTVSVSE
+150 M
-165 RKSYYGACL
+165 
-174 EGTLEKNGQW
+174 
-184 EFKITDIFGSVVY
+184 
-197 RQNFDESGQK
+197 
-207 ALFDLNDQGILLD
+207 
-220 SEGSVKGSYYVRDG
+220 
-234 NSVKAELD
+234 
-242 LITWEIQDTKIAQ
+242 
-255 FKGLS
+255 
-260 YDISAEN
+260 
-267 SRNVI
+267 
-272 ASLNIKL
+272 
-279 KAVNVGKTTLTGTT
+279 
-293 AEGKTVSCTIYVE
+293 
-306 PEMKVTAPVSI
+306 
-317 PDSDEIICKIS
+317 
-328 LPKANKDYLD
+328 
-338 NYMKNLKHTI
+338 
-348 KNNDSTGSLTEDSFS
+348 
-363 YSISSDNTSASGI
+363 
-376 LKVRASGSQGS
+376 
-387 ADITFTSEGGFSK
+387 
-400 TVNVPIARDNIS
+400 
-412 DYFVLRKDT
+412 
-421 NRFDH
+421 
-426 NPSTWGTADYS
+426 
-437 TDYLDL
+437 
-443 LLNMQSKHP
+443 
-452 VISKN
+452 
-457 RLRQEEHRA
+457 
-466 WDGSCLGMALSMIY
+466 
-480 MNEGMLSERLGDT
+480 
-493 YYYSFDNP
+493 
-501 LKGSPLMNTINYYQ
+501 
-515 LCQNSDN
+515 
-522 FSYSHST
+522 
-529 YKEGLTNLL
+529 
-538 MGESLSSF
+538 
-546 LKNMVTEA
+546 
-554 KKSSNERLPFCF
+554 
-566 TYTYTYMVDNKSHTD
+566 
-581 GHSVVVCGYEKDAH
+581 
-595 TGGHLIKIYDCN
+595 
-607 TISSRYLYMN
+607 
-617 ISSDFKSFSFT
+617 
-628 DSNGAVLNSLW
+628 
-639 KNMQFIGINDLASAS
+639 GINDLASAS

-741 EFEISAEINGK
+741 EFEILAEINGK

-791 CALFQVSGST
+791 CDLFQVSGST

-849 SDTSAGQLSVSKIL
+849 SDTSTGQLSVSKIL

-950 GMSDI
+950 GISDI

-982 SKSFTSVDDVL
+982 NKSFTSVDDVL

-1027 EMQSNPESVIIPAS
+1027 EMQSNPESVIVPAS

-1117 VTPTATPTPATPT
+1117 VTPTATPTPKPATPT
-1130 PKPVTPTPKPA
+1130 PKPVTPTPKPATPTPKPA

-1184 PTPNPTAAPKP
+1184 PTPSPTAAPKP

-1214 NPTAAPTSTPIPKPT
+1214 NPTAAPTSTPTPKPT

-1265 KVTVTYKGKTVSS
+1265 KVTVTYKEKTVSS

-1315 IIKPGNISELKAG
+1315 ILKPGNISELKAG

-1368 NKQTIKSLSSQKTY
+1368 NKQTIKSLSSQKIY

>member
-1 MKRMFAILLAFLV
+1 M
-14 LVQSTWVL
+14 
-22 AADFSDGTGDD
+22 
-33 TFSSGSEDMIT
+33 
-44 EPSEEE
+44 
-50 IFSEPDMS
+50 
-58 SEDETSEDNF
+58 
-68 STSDEEENETQSA
+68 
-81 QNDQEQEI
+81 
-89 TAESLIGK
+89 
-97 DYYAGSDYIGFFR
+97 
-110 GTSTSDN
+110 
-117 KEIYFKWKKGYEILY
+117 
-132 LYISDVHSTSPDH
+132 
-145 FSTLL
+145 
-150 YLNYMSDFSTVSVSE
+150 
-165 RKSYYGACL
+165 
-174 EGTLEKNGQW
+174 
-184 EFKITDIFGSVVY
+184 
-197 RQNFDESGQK
+197 
-207 ALFDLNDQGILLD
+207 
-220 SEGSVKGSYYVRDG
+220 
-234 NSVKAELD
+234 
-242 LITWEIQDTKIAQ
+242 
-255 FKGLS
+255 
-260 YDISAEN
+260 
-267 SRNVI
+267 
-272 ASLNIKL
+272 
-279 KAVNVGKTTLTGTT
+279 
-293 AEGKTVSCTIYVE
+293 
-306 PEMKVTAPVSI
+306 
-317 PDSDEIICKIS
+317 
-328 LPKANKDYLD
+328 
-338 NYMKNLKHTI
+338 
-348 KNNDSTGSLTEDSFS
+348 
-363 YSISSDNTSASGI
+363 
-376 LKVRASGSQGS
+376 
-387 ADITFTSEGGFSK
+387 
-400 TVNVPIARDNIS
+400 
-412 DYFVLRKDT
+412 
-421 NRFDH
+421 
-426 NPSTWGTADYS
+426 
-437 TDYLDL
+437 
-443 LLNMQSKHP
+443 
-452 VISKN
+452 
-457 RLRQEEHRA
+457 
-466 WDGSCLGMALSMIY
+466 
-480 MNEGMLSERLGDT
+480 
-493 YYYSFDNP
+493 
-501 LKGSPLMNTINYYQ
+501 
-515 LCQNSDN
+515 
-522 FSYSHST
+522 
-529 YKEGLTNLL
+529 
-538 MGESLSSF
+538 
-546 LKNMVTEA
+546 
-554 KKSSNERLPFCF
+554 
-566 TYTYTYMVDNKSHTD
+566 
-581 GHSVVVCGYEKDAH
+581 
-595 TGGHLIKIYDCN
+595 
-607 TISSRYLYMN
+607 
-617 ISSDFKSFSFT
+617 
-628 DSNGAVLNSLW
+628 
-639 KNMQFIGINDLASAS
+639 
-654 WNLLKNSGKSMVS
+654 
-667 VNAASASQNTAEIS
+667 
-681 FSAYKQ
+681 
-687 FNLKN
+687 
-692 EKGQTLSYD
+692 
-701 GNTYAGNLPVY
+701 
-712 SSKVSGETNPVI
+712 
-724 TIETDPVNSFEV
+724 
-736 SGFTD
+736 
-741 EFEISAEINGK
+741 AEINGK

-791 CALFQVSGST
+791 CDLFQVSGST
-801 SGTSNMTSDA
+801 SGTSNMTSDV

-849 SDTSAGQLSVSKIL
+849 SDTSTGQLSVSKIL

-873 WKLNTRGT
+873 WKLNTGGT

-922 AFFELSNLKEAVIP
+922 AFFELSNLKEVVIP

-1027 EMQSNPESVIIPAS
+1027 EMQSNPESVIVPAS

-1097 SLPGVSSVT
+1097 LLPGVSSVT
-1106 WKTWTVPGTPT
+1106 WKIWTVPGTPT
-1117 VTPTATPTPATPT
+1117 VTPTVKPT
-1130 PKPVTPTPKPA
+1130 PKPTAAPSPTVTPTAKPTPKPTA
-1141 TPTPKPATPTPKPA
+1141 AP
-1155 TPTPKPV
+1155 
-1162 SPTPKPATPTPK
+1162 SPT
-1174 PVTPTPKPVT
+1174 VTPTAKPT
-1184 PTPNPTAAPKP
+1184 
-1195 VTPTPKP
+1195 
-1202 VTPTPKPVTPTP
+1202 
-1214 NPTAAPTSTPIPKPT
+1214 PKPT
-1229 VTPKPTAV
+1229 VTPTPTVKPTAIPTAKPTAKPKPTAAPSPTTAPEPTETPAPKPTVAPTAKPTAV

-1315 IIKPGNISELKAG
+1315 ILKPGNISELKAG

-1382 YVRVR
+1382 YVRIR

-1395 TWYGAWSKSKKCCVK
+1395 KWYGAWSKSKKCCVK

>member
-1 MKRMFAILLAFLV
+1 
-14 LVQSTWVL
+14 
-22 AADFSDGTGDD
+22 
-33 TFSSGSEDMIT
+33 
-44 EPSEEE
+44 
-50 IFSEPDMS
+50 
-58 SEDETSEDNF
+58 
-68 STSDEEENETQSA
+68 
-81 QNDQEQEI
+81 
-89 TAESLIGK
+89 
-97 DYYAGSDYIGFFR
+97 
-110 GTSTSDN
+110 
-117 KEIYFKWKKGYEILY
+117 
-132 LYISDVHSTSPDH
+132 
-145 FSTLL
+145 
-150 YLNYMSDFSTVSVSE
+150 
-165 RKSYYGACL
+165 
-174 EGTLEKNGQW
+174 
-184 EFKITDIFGSVVY
+184 
-197 RQNFDESGQK
+197 
-207 ALFDLNDQGILLD
+207 
-220 SEGSVKGSYYVRDG
+220 
-234 NSVKAELD
+234 
-242 LITWEIQDTKIAQ
+242 
-255 FKGLS
+255 
-260 YDISAEN
+260 
-267 SRNVI
+267 
-272 ASLNIKL
+272 
-279 KAVNVGKTTLTGTT
+279 
-293 AEGKTVSCTIYVE
+293 
-306 PEMKVTAPVSI
+306 
-317 PDSDEIICKIS
+317 
-328 LPKANKDYLD
+328 
-338 NYMKNLKHTI
+338 
-348 KNNDSTGSLTEDSFS
+348 
-363 YSISSDNTSASGI
+363 
-376 LKVRASGSQGS
+376 
-387 ADITFTSEGGFSK
+387 
-400 TVNVPIARDNIS
+400 
-412 DYFVLRKDT
+412 
-421 NRFDH
+421 
-426 NPSTWGTADYS
+426 
-437 TDYLDL
+437 
-443 LLNMQSKHP
+443 
-452 VISKN
+452 
-457 RLRQEEHRA
+457 
-466 WDGSCLGMALSMIY
+466 
-480 MNEGMLSERLGDT
+480 
-493 YYYSFDNP
+493 
-501 LKGSPLMNTINYYQ
+501 
-515 LCQNSDN
+515 
-522 FSYSHST
+522 
-529 YKEGLTNLL
+529 
-538 MGESLSSF
+538 
-546 LKNMVTEA
+546 
-554 KKSSNERLPFCF
+554 
-566 TYTYTYMVDNKSHTD
+566 
-581 GHSVVVCGYEKDAH
+581 
-595 TGGHLIKIYDCN
+595 
-607 TISSRYLYMN
+607 
-617 ISSDFKSFSFT
+617 
-628 DSNGAVLNSLW
+628 
-639 KNMQFIGINDLASAS
+639 
-654 WNLLKNSGKSMVS
+654 MVS

-791 CALFQVSGST
+791 CDLFQVSGST

-811 DKITYRSEE
+811 DKITYQSEE

-849 SDTSAGQLSVSKIL
+849 YDTSAGQLSVSKIL

-982 SKSFTSVDDVL
+982 NKSFTSVDDVL

-1027 EMQSNPESVIIPAS
+1027 EMQSNPESVIVPAS

-1155 TPTPKPV
+1155 TPTPKPATPTPKPV

-1202 VTPTPKPVTPTP
+1202 VTPTPKPV
-1214 NPTAAPTSTPIPKPT
+1214 APTSTPAPT
-1229 VTPKPTAV
+1229 AKPTAV

-1315 IIKPGNISELKAG
+1315 ILKPGNISELKAG

-1382 YVRVR
+1382 YVRIR

-1395 TWYGAWSKSKKCCVK
+1395 KWYGAWSKSKKCCVK

>member
-1 MKRMFAILLAFLV
+1 
-14 LVQSTWVL
+14 
-22 AADFSDGTGDD
+22 
-33 TFSSGSEDMIT
+33 
-44 EPSEEE
+44 
-50 IFSEPDMS
+50 
-58 SEDETSEDNF
+58 
-68 STSDEEENETQSA
+68 
-81 QNDQEQEI
+81 
-89 TAESLIGK
+89 
-97 DYYAGSDYIGFFR
+97 
-110 GTSTSDN
+110 
-117 KEIYFKWKKGYEILY
+117 
-132 LYISDVHSTSPDH
+132 
-145 FSTLL
+145 
-150 YLNYMSDFSTVSVSE
+150 
-165 RKSYYGACL
+165 
-174 EGTLEKNGQW
+174 
-184 EFKITDIFGSVVY
+184 
-197 RQNFDESGQK
+197 
-207 ALFDLNDQGILLD
+207 
-220 SEGSVKGSYYVRDG
+220 
-234 NSVKAELD
+234 
-242 LITWEIQDTKIAQ
+242 
-255 FKGLS
+255 
-260 YDISAEN
+260 
-267 SRNVI
+267 
-272 ASLNIKL
+272 
-279 KAVNVGKTTLTGTT
+279 
-293 AEGKTVSCTIYVE
+293 
-306 PEMKVTAPVSI
+306 
-317 PDSDEIICKIS
+317 
-328 LPKANKDYLD
+328 
-338 NYMKNLKHTI
+338 
-348 KNNDSTGSLTEDSFS
+348 
-363 YSISSDNTSASGI
+363 
-376 LKVRASGSQGS
+376 
-387 ADITFTSEGGFSK
+387 
-400 TVNVPIARDNIS
+400 
-412 DYFVLRKDT
+412 
-421 NRFDH
+421 
-426 NPSTWGTADYS
+426 
-437 TDYLDL
+437 
-443 LLNMQSKHP
+443 
-452 VISKN
+452 
-457 RLRQEEHRA
+457 
-466 WDGSCLGMALSMIY
+466 
-480 MNEGMLSERLGDT
+480 
-493 YYYSFDNP
+493 
-501 LKGSPLMNTINYYQ
+501 
-515 LCQNSDN
+515 
-522 FSYSHST
+522 
-529 YKEGLTNLL
+529 
-538 MGESLSSF
+538 
-546 LKNMVTEA
+546 
-554 KKSSNERLPFCF
+554 
-566 TYTYTYMVDNKSHTD
+566 
-581 GHSVVVCGYEKDAH
+581 
-595 TGGHLIKIYDCN
+595 
-607 TISSRYLYMN
+607 MN

-783 AVSADLQT
+783 VVSADLQT
-791 CALFQVSGST
+791 CDLFQVSGST

-873 WKLNTRGT
+873 WKLNTQGT

-1027 EMQSNPESVIIPAS
+1027 EMQSNPESVIVPAS

-1106 WKTWTVPGTPT
+1106 WKTWIVPGTPT

-1214 NPTAAPTSTPIPKPT
+1214 NPTAAPTSTPTPKPT

-1315 IIKPGNISELKAG
+1315 ILKPGNISELKAG

-1382 YVRVR
+1382 YVRIR

-1395 TWYGAWSKSKKCCVK
+1395 KWYGAWSKSKKCCVK